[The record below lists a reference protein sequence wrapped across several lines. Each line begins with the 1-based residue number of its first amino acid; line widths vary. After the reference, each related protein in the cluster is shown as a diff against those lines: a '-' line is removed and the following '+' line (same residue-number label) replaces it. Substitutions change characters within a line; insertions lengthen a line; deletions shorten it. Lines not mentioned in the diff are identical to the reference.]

1 MTTKLN
7 KRLEL
12 RTTQSDLELWAV
24 TARAAGFR
32 SVAEWIRQ
40 KLNET
45 PDEHI
50 GESKA
55 PRGRPC
61 AGESRG
67 DSSIYK
73 KTTLENGIRVITE
86 SMTGVRS
93 ISIGVLV
100 DCGSRD
106 ERAEESGLAHLC
118 EHMLFQG
125 TSSRDEL
132 RIGRQIDS
140 AGGHVGGFTTR
151 DYTCYHASVLDDYC
165 YHALELLGD
174 VLLNPTF
181 PEESLEREKQTIL
194 REIEGNHDVPSY
206 VAHENM
212 KAAAWPNDP
221 LGRPI
226 AGHPDILKRHTR
238 EDLIYFMHRNY
249 TPNRIVIA
257 AAGSLDHEDFVAKV
271 RDSFWR
277 MLGDNDPTPSL
288 KPQFHPGFHVQEIA
302 SHQAYFSL
310 AVEAFPYVHQNRY
323 TLHVLNQILGGGIS
337 SRLFRRLR
345 EESGLIYDVHSD
357 YHAYREAG
365 MVVVEG
371 ATAPASLT
379 EALEGVLGAL
389 HGLAAWSEPVDAEE
403 LWRAKTQIKAQHH
416 ISSEDVHTRMCRLAT
431 QELYFGRSIASGR
444 IVEDIEAVDINSVR
458 RLARSDLGP
467 NLPAICLSVAGPEQP
482 LSERNR
488 QRQILSDFRA
498 GRWPVSRAMAAAVA

>member
-1 MTTKLN
+1 MSVKLD

-12 RTTQSDLELWAV
+12 RTTQADLEVWAE

-32 SVAEWIRQ
+32 SVAEWVRHR
-40 KLNET
+40 LGET
-45 PDEHI
+45 PDERG
-50 GESKA
+50 GESPA
-55 PRGRPC
+55 HSGPW
-61 AGESRG
+61 AVESPG
-67 DSSIYK
+67 AASTYK
-73 KTTLENGIRVITE
+73 KTALENGIRVITE
-86 SMTGVRS
+86 SMPAVRS

-125 TSSRDEL
+125 TSNRDGL

-140 AGGHVGGFTTR
+140 AGGQVGGFTTR
-151 DYTCYHASVLDDYC
+151 DYTCYHASVLDDYS

-174 VLLNPTF
+174 VLLNATF
-181 PEESLEREKQTIL
+181 PEESLEREKQAIL
-194 REIEGNHDVPSY
+194 REVEGNHDVPSY
-206 VAHENM
+206 LAHENM

-226 AGHPDILKRHTR
+226 AGYPDILQRHTR

-249 TPNRIVIA
+249 TPNRIIIA
-257 AAGSLDHEDFVAKV
+257 ASGSLDHEDFVAKV

-277 MLGDNDPTPSL
+277 MLGDNDPTPAL
-288 KPQFHPGFHVQEIA
+288 RPQFQPGFHVQETA
-302 SHQAYFSL
+302 SHQAYFAL
-310 AVEAFPYVHQNRY
+310 AVEALPYVHQNRY
-323 TLHVLNQILGGGIS
+323 TLHALNQILGGGIS

-345 EESGLIYDVHSD
+345 DESGLVYDVHSD
-357 YHAYREAG
+357 YHAYRESG
-365 MVVVEG
+365 MLVVEG
-371 ATAPASLT
+371 ATASGNLT
-379 EALEGVLGAL
+379 QAIEGVLGAL
-389 HGLAAWSEPVDAEE
+389 HGLAAWTEPVDMEE

-431 QELYFGRSIASGR
+431 QELYFGRQIASER

-458 RLARSDLGP
+458 RLAGSDLRP
-467 NLPAICLSVAGPEQP
+467 NLPAICLSVVGPEQA
-482 LSERNR
+482 LSERNH

-498 GRWPVSRAMAAAVA
+498 GRWPAPRRLAVAVA